1 MGCVSKFKT
10 AALPGLATAGLLLAA
25 SGAAFAKDPIEIGM
39 AVALTG
45 YLASFDGQLV
55 EGVKLASK
63 RLNAAG
69 GVDGH
74 PLNFHFL
81 DNASNAT
88 TGVTVTNQLLNQ
100 YSVSVL
106 INGASA
112 WRARC

>member
-10 AALPGLATAGLLLAA
+10 AALPGLAMAGLLLAA
-25 SGAAFAKDPIEIGM
+25 SGDAFAKDPIEVGM

-74 PLNFHFL
+74 QLNFHIL

-88 TGVTVTNQLLNQ
+88 TSVTITNQLLNQ
-100 YSVSVL
+100 YNVSVL
-106 INGASA
+106 INGASSA
-112 WRARC
+112 HWA